1 MKRLTL
7 IKSLKHAPL
16 LLILLNR
23 APNPQSPNPI
33 AAQGESMSTLT
44 TGFFRSWPCWVW
56 QSTVAFILLVI
67 GAILIN
73 TKETVNIA
81 GSSFVY
87 IPLPGGGAV
96 TKQLV
101 SLSVILGSFA
111 AFFLVA
117 GQRPGDRKKFMAV
130 VLRPIRLAL
139 LTYSVYQY
147 AKRASELTKSPS
159 SLRNTSKPSSAG

>member
-1 MKRLTL
+1 
-7 IKSLKHAPL
+7 
-16 LLILLNR
+16 
-23 APNPQSPNPI
+23 
-33 AAQGESMSTLT
+33 MSTLT

-56 QSTVAFILLVI
+56 QFTVAFILLVI

-147 AKRASELTKSPS
+147 AKRASELTKPPS